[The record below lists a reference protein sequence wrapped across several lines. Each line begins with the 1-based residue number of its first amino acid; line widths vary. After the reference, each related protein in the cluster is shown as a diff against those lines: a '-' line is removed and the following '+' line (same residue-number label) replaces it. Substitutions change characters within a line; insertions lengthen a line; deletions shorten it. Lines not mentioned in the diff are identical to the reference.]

1 MTIGFD
7 FCENVCN
14 VWSSRYI
21 ISSCKLFI
29 FDIFLMI
36 LQYYIELP
44 LINSNE
50 CAYSKYVQ
58 MVLYFHIILENDLI
72 LYTIHM

>member
-1 MTIGFD
+1 
-7 FCENVCN
+7 
-14 VWSSRYI
+14 
-21 ISSCKLFI
+21 
-29 FDIFLMI
+29 MI

-50 CAYSKYVQ
+50 CVYSKYVQ